1 MFITNTILNNQI
13 IERAF
18 FWTLIQAREHAIQQ
32 AKEKLWYISPTTVY
46 FGDVE
51 IRVYDSNDYD
61 NEHFLSF
68 IDTN

>member
-18 FWTLIQAREHAIQQ
+18 FWTLTQAREHAIQQ
-32 AKEKLWYISPTTVY
+32 AKEKVWHISPTTVY